1 MAEMLFQNK
10 KVYYEVHGDSGE
22 PIVLLNGIM
31 MSTTSW
37 TAFVETMSQHNHVIL
52 VDFFDQGQSA
62 RLNGEV
68 YDQSL
73 QVELLDAVLEE
84 VAGQIWYE
92 RFTLMGISYGGEV
105 AVQYALAHPNR
116 VRRLVLANTCGR
128 TSGWLKKIGD
138 GWNEMAKS
146 GNGYGYYLTTIPVI
160 YSTQFFENR
169 SAWMDNREAYLTEYF
184 GRDDVREALIRLTNS
199 AAAYNVVDRLH
210 EINCPTLVISSYED
224 VLVPP
229 YEQKILHENIKGSVY
244 VTINGSAHASMYEA
258 PEAFAAL
265 TMGFANIPDKGI
277 SI

>member
-210 EINCPTLVISSYED
+210 EINCPTLVISSSED

-244 VTINGSAHASMYEA
+244 VTINGSGHASMYEA